1 MFRLGGIDSIASW
14 ILLKSPLPDWS
25 TLIRIA
31 VEKSME
37 DEEEEEEAMDEDV
50 IVEKMKI
57 LIIMI
62 W

>member
-37 DEEEEEEAMDEDV
+37 DEEELEEAMDENV
-50 IVEKMKI
+50 IEERMKI
-57 LIIMI
+57 LMSMI